1 MNLLALTMRISMPR
15 RSRMRCRCAGCLAS
29 RANATA
35 AFFCAAAAV
44 AASTPSAARDASFF
58 SRSIS
63 GAIAGTGVSVCECVC
78 RAASDENGGAE
89 RRIERNERRRIY

>member
-1 MNLLALTMRISMPR
+1 M
-15 RSRMRCRCAGCLAS
+15 AS

-63 GAIAGTGVSVCECVC
+63 GAIAGTGACVQ
-78 RAASDENGGAE
+78 RASDESGGGE
-89 RRIERNERRRIY
+89 RRIERNERRKID